1 MTNPLKNQKGL
12 ALITTLLLMAL
23 GFVVV
28 GILMRLVHNQSKL
41 TGLQQGYATSLDAA
55 KAGADDFI
63 YTAQL
68 CLYGGTAPC
77 TSPPQGFGTVTG
89 SGTAA
94 GCLSMKLR
102 NATTAWGTNGWNASL
117 CGTALQATDS
127 GITNL
132 TQFPDITAVL
142 GNYTVYV
149 KVVNTYI
156 GPAPQNASQTDPC
169 YSNGCYYFTVVSQ
182 AVNTATKQ
190 AQAQVQFIYRF
201 PE

>member
-23 GFVVV
+23 GLVVV
-28 GILMRLVHNQSKL
+28 GILMRLVLNQSKV

-63 YTAQL
+63 YTALL
-68 CLYGGTAPC
+68 CLYGGSAAC
-77 TSPPQGFGTVTG
+77 TSPPTGFGTVIG
-89 SGTAA
+89 SGSTT
-94 GCLSMKLR
+94 GCLYMKLR
-102 NATTAWGTNGWNASL
+102 NATTAWGTGNWNTSL
-117 CGTALQATDS
+117 CGTQLQAMDS
-127 GITNL
+127 GLANL
-132 TQFPDITAVL
+132 KQFPDITAVL
-142 GNYTVYV
+142 GNYTTYV
-149 KVVNTYI
+149 KIVNTYI
-156 GPAPQNASQTDPC
+156 GPAPQNASTTDPC

-182 AVNTATKQ
+182 AVNTATQQ